1 MTDVDPEVG
10 DAVLVESDGDGRRV
24 KGRIQERTRTHA
36 TIDIEKRFDSRL
48 NVTKVTDETR
58 VIVLNEVLKVFDG
71 WD

>member
-10 DAVLVESDGDGRRV
+10 DAVLVEADGDGKRV
-24 KGRIQERTRTHA
+24 KGRIRERTKTHA
-36 TIDIEKRFDSRL
+36 TIDVEKRFDSRL

-58 VIVLNEVLKVFDG
+58 VIVLNRVLKVFDS